1 MIAPVIYAACA
12 LISMFCAA
20 LLIRSYLQT
29 RLRLALFS
37 CLCFA
42 GLAINNVLLFI
53 DLVVAVSSVDLSGLR
68 SLVAIAAIATL
79 VTGLIM
85 EDT

>member
-1 MIAPVIYAACA
+1 MAELIYAACA
-12 LISMFCAA
+12 LASLFCAA

-29 RLRLALFS
+29 RLRLSLLS

-42 GLAINNVLLFI
+42 GLALNNLLLFI
-53 DLVVAVSSVDLSGLR
+53 DLVVVTQVDLSLVR
-68 SLVAIAAIATL
+68 ASVALAAVAIL
-79 VTGLIM
+79 VVGLVM

>member
-1 MIAPVIYAACA
+1 MAELIYAACA
-12 LISMFCAA
+12 IASMFCAA

-29 RLRLALFS
+29 RLRLSLLS

-42 GLAINNVLLFI
+42 GLALNNLLLFI
-53 DLVVAVSSVDLSGLR
+53 DLVMTSQGIDLAILRGTVALVAVAILVFGL
-68 SLVAIAAIATL
+68 V
-79 VTGLIM
+79 M

>member
-1 MIAPVIYAACA
+1 MAELIYAACA
-12 LISMFCAA
+12 LVSLTCAG

-29 RLRLALFS
+29 RLRLLLSA

-42 GLAINNVLLFI
+42 GLALNNLLLFV
-53 DLVVAVSSVDLSGLR
+53 DLVVVSQIDLSILR
-68 SLVAIAAIATL
+68 GSVALTAVAIL
-79 VTGLIM
+79 VVGLIL